1 MSKKE
6 RLHTKFSDKNL
17 APSQVPFFPDPKD
30 HYFYYRHT
38 PDQQLSFF
46 SDSVETVLGYSPQN
60 CLEHFFEYL
69 TDSPINAQIL
79 DKITL
84 SLAGKRQPPF
94 EMEVSHQNGAVHRLE
109 ITMVGL
115 YNDKNELIGVES
127 IAHDISQ
134 LHYALSGYKRKSILL
149 DEAENIAN
157 MGTWDWNME
166 TDEVRWSPAFYRIIN
181 IEPGKV
187 APGIESYIQYV
198 EAQDRKLLVNHI
210 VQAIKSNQVFEHS
223 HRLFLADG
231 RIKYVET
238 RGKTLLNAQGFAIR
252 MIGTVHDVT
261 QHIETQSQ
269 LEKVYSLINLS
280 VNEIY
285 LFEQD
290 SYRFSFVSEGACR
303 NLGYSQ
309 REITQMTPFE
319 LCPVIPKIQI
329 IEMMSPVMDG
339 SESLVVFEA
348 SHLRKDGTTYPVE
361 IHLELLQSSDTPQF
375 VAIAQDIS
383 SKKQAQQAVRD
394 QASLLR
400 SVIDASPDLIF
411 FKDKNSCYLGCNKAF
426 ERYINLSEQEIVG
439 LTDESFFDEKRV
451 KLFHSND
458 KKVLESGKPRENEEW
473 VSYPDGKKVL
483 LETIKSP
490 YYNQNG
496 EIEGVVG
503 VSSNIT
509 AYMEIQEE
517 LRRQKNTFEHEAHYD
532 SLTNLPNRV
541 LFLDR
546 LEQSINKAKRTKEG
560 LALFFI
566 DLDHFKQTNDTLG
579 HDVGDKVLQKAATRL
594 SACVREVD
602 TIARRGGDE
611 FTAILES
618 IRQPQ
623 SAALIAHKINVAMQK
638 VITVDGHDLYLSVSI
653 GIALYPDNGTTA
665 EALIK
670 CADTAMY
677 RVKQDCRD
685 SFQFYTEDIT
695 GLAFERALMESQ
707 LRNALVNNEFCVFYQ
722 TQLTLGDRHISGV
735 EAYVRWD
742 HPQMGTLL
750 PGKFI
755 KLAEDVG
762 LIQSIDEW
770 VLETACRQMA
780 QWKKQGLGDIRI
792 AVNLAG
798 SDLLH
803 HDFYDNLV
811 HILEKTDCS
820 PNWLELEVIEGCFMG
835 NPEQAR
841 NVLGQFNDIGIR
853 LVIDDFGTG
862 YSSVANLRKLPIS
875 KLKIDQSFIHNVPLN
890 QDDSAI
896 AQAVI
901 GLGKSLGLQVIAEGV
916 ETQEQAQFLIAEHC
930 DLAQG
935 YLFGRPVCAADMG
948 DKLGLSAG

>member
-1 MSKKE
+1 VSKE
-6 RLHTKFSDKNL
+6 EQLHNQLSDKNL

-38 PDQQLSFF
+38 PGRQLSFF
-46 SDSVETVLGYSPQN
+46 SDSVETVLGYSPKN
-60 CLEHFFEYL
+60 CLEHFFEHL
-69 TDSPINAQIL
+69 TDSPINGQIQ
-79 DKITL
+79 DRITL
-84 SLAGKRQPPF
+84 SLSGKRQPPF
-94 EMEVSHQNGAVHRLE
+94 EMEISHLNGTVHRLE
-109 ITMVGL
+109 ITMIGL
-115 YNDKNELIGVES
+115 YNDKNELTGVES

-166 TDEVRWSPAFYRIIN
+166 TDEVRWSPAFYRILNTTI
-181 IEPGKV
+181 GQV
-187 APGIESYIQYV
+187 QPGIDSYIQYV
-198 EAQDRKLLVNHI
+198 EVDDRKLLVNHI
-210 VQAIKSNQVFEHS
+210 VHAIKSNEVFEHS
-223 HRLFLADG
+223 HRLFLANG
-231 RIKYVET
+231 TIKYVET
-238 RGKTLLNAQGFAIR
+238 RGKTLLNAQGYAIR

-261 QHIETQSQ
+261 EHIETQSQ
-269 LEKVYSLINLS
+269 LEKVYSLINSS

-285 LFEQD
+285 LFEVD
-290 SYRFSFVSEGACR
+290 SYRFTFVSEGACR

-329 IEMMSPVMDG
+329 MEMMSPVMEG
-339 SESLVVFEA
+339 LEELVVFEV
-348 SHLRKDGTTYPVE
+348 SHQRKNGTIYPVE
-361 IHLELLQSSDTPQF
+361 MHLELLQSGGAPQF

-383 SKKQAQQAVRD
+383 SKKQAQEAARE

-400 SVIDASPDLIF
+400 SVIDASTDLIF

-426 ERYINLSEQEIVG
+426 ERYVNLSEQEIVG
-439 LTDESFFDEKRV
+439 QTDESFFDAKQV

-458 KKVLESGKPRENEEW
+458 KKVLESGEPRENEEW

-503 VSSNIT
+503 VSSNVT

-517 LRRQKNTFEHEAHYD
+517 LRRQKNSFEHGAHYD

-546 LEQSINKAKRTKEG
+546 LKQSINKAKRTKEG

-579 HDVGDKVLQKAATRL
+579 HDVGDKVLKIAATRL

-602 TIARRGGDE
+602 TIARLGGDE

-638 VITVDGHDLYLSVSI
+638 VINVLGHNLHLSASI

-685 SFQFYTEDIT
+685 SFQFYTQDIT
-695 GLAFERALMESQ
+695 VMAFERAVMENQ
-707 LRNALVNNEFCVFYQ
+707 LRNALVNKEFCVFYQ
-722 TQLTLGDRHISGV
+722 AQQALDDNHITGV

-742 HPQMGTLL
+742 HPQMGTVL

-770 VLETACRQMA
+770 VLETACSQMA
-780 QWKKQGLGDIRI
+780 QWKKQGLGDVRI

-803 HDFYDNLV
+803 HDFYEHLV
-811 HILEKTDCS
+811 QILDKTDCS
-820 PNWLELEVIEGCFMG
+820 PSWLELEVTEDCFMG
-835 NPEQAR
+835 KPDLASNQ
-841 NVLGQFNDIGIR
+841 LGQFNDLGIR
-853 LVIDDFGTG
+853 LVIYGFGTG

-875 KLKIDQSFIHNVPLN
+875 KLKIDQSFIQNVPLN

-896 AQAVI
+896 AQALI

-948 DKLGLSAG
+948 DKLGLGGV